1 MPTKSSAPRIR
12 GFLFNG
18 FNPIKSGPGSGC
30 GLGKGFLSPLCYRAR
45 MARFGSSGIR
55 GLANIEVTP
64 ELALRVGKIVGELY
78 NSAVIGRDSRT
89 TGPMLGSALTAGV
102 LSAGGDAI
110 EAGLVSTPTLARGAA
125 DYGCGVVITASH
137 NPAPYNGIKLW
148 NPDGMAFDERQQEEI
163 EAALAA
169 SRYRASP
176 WDAVGRVSTRDD
188 LVAQHMDSIL
198 EEVGRAKL
206 RVVVDC
212 ACGATTTITP
222 FLLREMGCE
231 VIAINAQPDGH
242 FPGREPEP
250 TEANLSLLKATVRSV
265 GADLGIAHD
274 GDGDRMVAVDR
285 DGTFLGGDTLLA
297 LFAKREV
304 RGSLVVPVDASMV
317 LEDLLPKAKV
327 YRTRVGDVYVAA
339 EIKRRGADF
348 GGEPSGTWIFP
359 KATLCPDGVYA
370 AARLVKLASEESL
383 SAAVRAIPH
392 YPTIR
397 GAVPYEAARRSAVE
411 KKLGGAL
418 RALGA
423 DVSVVDGWR
432 LQWEDGWALVRFS
445 GTEPKIR
452 VLAESRDEARAK
464 AIYAT
469 VLSSA
474 QGAAT

>member
-1 MPTKSSAPRIR
+1 
-12 GFLFNG
+12 
-18 FNPIKSGPGSGC
+18 
-30 GLGKGFLSPLCYRAR
+30 

-55 GLANIEVTP
+55 GLANVEVTS
-64 ELALRVGKIVGELY
+64 ELALRVGQILGELY
-78 NSAVIGRDSRT
+78 NSAIVGRDPRT
-89 TGPMLGSALTAGV
+89 TGPLLAAALSAGV
-102 LSAGGDAI
+102 LAAGGDVI
-110 EAGLVSTPTLARGAA
+110 DAGLVSTPTLARGAS

-148 NPDGMAFDERQQEEI
+148 NPDGMTFDEGQQDEV
-163 EAALAA
+163 EAALDAG
-169 SRYRASP
+169 RFRASP
-176 WDAVGRVSTRDD
+176 WDGVGRLSVRND
-188 LVAQHMDSIL
+188 LVAQHMDAIL
-198 EEVGRAKL
+198 EELGTAKL

-231 VIAINAQPDGH
+231 VVAINAQPDGH

-250 TEANLSLLKATVRSV
+250 TEENLGLLKATVQQV
-265 GADLGIAHD
+265 HADLGIAHD

-285 DGTFLGGDTLLA
+285 DGTFIGGDTLLA
-297 LFAKREV
+297 LFAKQEV
-304 RGSLVVPVDASMV
+304 RSGLVVPVDASMV

-327 YRTRVGDVYVAA
+327 YRTRVGDVYVAG
-339 EIKRRGADF
+339 ELKRVGADF

-359 KATLCPDGVYA
+359 KTTLCPDGVYA
-370 AARLVKLASEESL
+370 AARLVKMASEGSL
-383 SAAVRAIPH
+383 SAAIRAIPQ

-397 GAVPYEAARRSAVE
+397 GAFAYEATRRAEIEV
-411 KKLGGAL
+411 KMDAAL
-418 RALGA
+418 QGLGA
-423 DVSVVDGWR
+423 EVGRVDGWR
-432 LQWEDGWALVRFS
+432 LAWEDGWALVRFS